1 MTDLALEPAVF
12 DRRRAAMLIALLL
25 AQAVIVW
32 EQVPETWRTIAAWLG
47 DDAQRAITNVFWVN
61 LTPVAVTLSN
71 LGLLVGA
78 IGALLTTEPRRS
90 RRWLL
95 GAFALYLVLQ
105 VGARLPPLAWAYHF
119 PPAMQEDGKRLLATS
134 APLEA
139 VAAVID
145 LLPLLLAFT
154 IGATRAGM
162 HQNRVAGA
170 PGTGSMVVFL
180 GSTQM
185 ALLMAIALAFTTP
198 LMADSWL
205 AVGLL
210 LLTMHY
216 GLTTVLWLLLSRLE
230 GAGRR
235 WLWRLLRLVAVGLAL
250 PGWCAVLYGLE
261 AVEVLGRHLVA
272 IGDRPGF
279 LPMES
284 LPMLGALFFGRSF
297 AAALA
302 ATDLLRR
309 SEAD

>member
-1 MTDLALEPAVF
+1 MNDLDIEPAVF
-12 DRRRAAMLIALLL
+12 DRRRAAMLIVLLL
-25 AQAVIVW
+25 AQTVIVW
-32 EQVPETWRTIAAWLG
+32 EQVPETWRTIAAWLA
-47 DDAQRAITNVFWVN
+47 DEAQRAITNGFWIH

-78 IGALLTTEPRRS
+78 IGALLTVEPKRS

-95 GAFALYLVLQ
+95 GAFALHLVLQ
-105 VGARLPPLAWAYHF
+105 VGARLPPLAWSYHF
-119 PPAMQEDGKRLLATS
+119 PSSMQEDGKRLLATS

-162 HQNRVAGA
+162 HQSRMAGA

-180 GSTQM
+180 GSMQM

-198 LMADSWL
+198 LMVDSWL
-205 AVGLL
+205 ATGLL

-216 GLTTVLWLLLSRLE
+216 GLTTVLWLLLSRIE

-235 WLWRLLRLVAVGLAL
+235 WLWRLLRLGAVGLAL
-250 PGWCAVLYGLE
+250 PGWCAVVYGLE

-272 IGDRPGF
+272 VGDRPGF

-284 LPMLGALFFGRSF
+284 LPMLGALFLGRSF